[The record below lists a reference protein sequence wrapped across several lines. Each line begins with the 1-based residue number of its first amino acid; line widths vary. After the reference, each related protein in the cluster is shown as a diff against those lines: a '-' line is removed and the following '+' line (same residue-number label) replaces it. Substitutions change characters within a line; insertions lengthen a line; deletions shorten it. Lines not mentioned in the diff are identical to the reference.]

1 MISKNGLIAALWTA
15 AIIGGFTLLML
26 LIKNYPQYMG
36 AIFAICVG
44 VLFYFVFV
52 YPLWDT
58 IKYELDE
65 RDRKKGRECKIE
77 LDFDEDDKAQI
88 G

>member
-15 AIIGGFTLLML
+15 AIVGVFAGLMMI
-26 LIKNYPQYMG
+26 IKNYPDLMWYVISG
-36 AIFAICVG
+36 LIGLGFFAFC
-44 VLFYFVFV
+44 V

-58 IKYELDE
+58 IKYELDK
-65 RDRKKGRECKIE
+65 RDECKIE